1 MSNSFPSITQLVS
14 DEARIQTWVRL
25 TPKPVP
31 ACCNLPLSAG
41 LPCVRPE
48 AYPEVDCKQCIWK
61 VQETAA
67 AKSGNETRNRRP
79 TESVLSIQL
88 PPWARRAPSHCGNLE
103 TSTVP
108 TCSIVQ
114 PSAVVSSNG

>member
-61 VQETAA
+61 VQETAGSQEMRRGTEGPQKVCYPSNCHRGLGELHPTVETWKPAQSLHA
-67 AKSGNETRNRRP
+67 A
-79 TESVLSIQL
+79 
-88 PPWARRAPSHCGNLE
+88 
-103 TSTVP
+103 
-108 TCSIVQ
+108 
-114 PSAVVSSNG
+114 